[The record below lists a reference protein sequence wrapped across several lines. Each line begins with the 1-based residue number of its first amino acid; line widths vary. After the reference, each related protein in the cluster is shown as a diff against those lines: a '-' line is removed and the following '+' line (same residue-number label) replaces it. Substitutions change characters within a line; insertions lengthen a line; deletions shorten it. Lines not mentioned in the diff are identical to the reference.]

1 MLAVLGM
8 PDLSAAE
15 KNVLAALAWYD
26 GPGGCYPS
34 MKTIAYDTNLNRVT
48 VNKHIQNIKKK
59 GRLIIK
65 SDQRPNRYKIIY
77 DSDSVT
83 PVATLIEPEQAA
95 FDPDSETPVA
105 TDSET
110 PVATRTRRT
119 RRTRRT
125 GIREEQENP
134 GYQERNVSTAK
145 TRSNGN
151 LVGYREEL
159 LEDGTK
165 IDVPVYES

>member
-83 PVATLIEPEQAA
+83 SVATLIEPEQAA
-95 FDPDSETPVA
+95 FDP
-105 TDSET
+105 DSET